1 MSHYQ
6 FTTREFGISE
16 EGFHLLRSGYNYKT
30 IAFADTQS
38 IAIGTGKQISNR
50 LVALAFGIGLI
61 SVGLYVLFYACYA
74 FYEGKVRVYVEQFA
88 FAIIPLIVGIYALV
102 MSLKKG
108 TIIEFTV
115 ADKKTGFP
123 IDEWRKSGQLEDL
136 IRFLENNPHSSGKF
150 RRDLKNP
157 S

>member
-6 FTTREFGISE
+6 FTTREVGISE

-38 IAIGTGKQISNR
+38 IEIGTGKQISNP
-50 LVALAFGIGLI
+50 LVALVFGIGLI
-61 SVGLYVLFYACYA
+61 SVGLYVLVSACYA

-88 FAIIPLIVGIYALV
+88 FAIIPVFVGTYSLV

-108 TIIEFTV
+108 SIITFTV
-115 ADKKTGFP
+115 AGKKTVLP

-150 RRDLKNP
+150 RQDPKSL